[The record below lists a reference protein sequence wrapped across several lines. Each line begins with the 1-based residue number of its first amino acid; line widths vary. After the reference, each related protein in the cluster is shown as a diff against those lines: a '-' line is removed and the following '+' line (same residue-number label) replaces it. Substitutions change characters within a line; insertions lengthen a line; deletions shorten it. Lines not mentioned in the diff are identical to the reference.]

1 MPADKIACK
10 DNGKANCIENICIWY
25 DIYSNNL
32 NITRIIKWKNIYR
45 EYLYNCFSVKR
56 ISLKFQKYEKEVNWF
71 KIEFQK
77 TSNFIGNGNIN
88 FYTNLFY
95 RLCQPA
101 SHKIEIK
108 LLFWELILLHQKYWH
123 VTSSENENFS
133 TFFWIKVDM
142 KCLFWRKE

>member
-1 MPADKIACK
+1 M
-10 DNGKANCIENICIWY
+10 N
-25 DIYSNNL
+25 
-32 NITRIIKWKNIYR
+32 R
-45 EYLYNCFSVKR
+45 
-56 ISLKFQKYEKEVNWF
+56 F

-123 VTSSENENFS
+123 VTSSEKENFS

-142 KCLFWRKE
+142 KCLFWRKRINQYHLYHNFLFLLHMHTFLFQHLMLMAFKIFYHFPIFFISVWAHY

>member
-1 MPADKIACK
+1 MD
-10 DNGKANCIENICIWY
+10 
-25 DIYSNNL
+25 
-32 NITRIIKWKNIYR
+32 
-45 EYLYNCFSVKR
+45 
-56 ISLKFQKYEKEVNWF
+56 WF

-123 VTSSENENFS
+123 VTSSEKENFS
-133 TFFWIKVDM
+133 TFFEKSRYEMSILKKKNKPIPPISWFSLSYAQFSFSTSYVDGFQ
-142 KCLFWRKE
+142 KFFIISRYFSFPFEHITKSTLFVYNEYKMNHRREKERK